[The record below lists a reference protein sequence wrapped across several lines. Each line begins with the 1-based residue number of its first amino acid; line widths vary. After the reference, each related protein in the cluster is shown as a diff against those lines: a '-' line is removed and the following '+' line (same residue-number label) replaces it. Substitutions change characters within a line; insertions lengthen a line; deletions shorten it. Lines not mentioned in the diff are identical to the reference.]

1 MAQPSLFGMSP
12 QDAQQALQQQD
23 QAQAHAFANQMGPQG
38 NPYYSP
44 AIGSL
49 FGQAGNAA
57 GRGLQTAFGVVPPE
71 IQKAYTMQEVM
82 QEVDSQGV
90 EFDKDPVGYMK
101 LAASSMLKRGLRDE
115 AMQAIQQ
122 AQAYRATETDM
133 GYKDAMGNQ
142 ANAVATEKQVTLDE
156 KEALMQAQADL
167 ATAKA
172 SKTKVDS
179 EIAQL
184 EEARASARDPKE
196 MELLDAKI
204 YNLRKVADAMGIKA
218 DKAGKVISSNV
229 TVQKVI
235 GGIVAKQAA
244 GLEITPE
251 EQDALDKW
259 SPAVMNPLQAVMG
272 SLLLNQ
278 QGGVPPVVN
287 PRAPA
292 SAPKP
297 KEAPSVSPGTT
308 VQVAPAKDIKQ
319 LEGLAKKAGWELDF
333 TNYEYGIDKKT
344 GGLLRKRK

>member
-1 MAQPSLFGMSP
+1 
-12 QDAQQALQQQD
+12 
-23 QAQAHAFANQMGPQG
+23 
-38 NPYYSP
+38 
-44 AIGSL
+44 
-49 FGQAGNAA
+49 
-57 GRGLQTAFGVVPPE
+57 
-71 IQKAYTMQEVM
+71 
-82 QEVDSQGV
+82 
-90 EFDKDPVGYMK
+90 
-101 LAASSMLKRGLRDE
+101 
-115 AMQAIQQ
+115 
-122 AQAYRATETDM
+122 
-133 GYKDAMGNQ
+133 
-142 ANAVATEKQVTLDE
+142 
-156 KEALMQAQADL
+156 
-167 ATAKA
+167 
-172 SKTKVDS
+172 
-179 EIAQL
+179 
-184 EEARASARDPKE
+184 